1 MRRKDMKHKDILDQM
16 TLIEKAAIVGGQGE
30 WQTWPIP
37 RLNIPS
43 MYCSDGPHGIRKQAG
58 AGDHL
63 GLNESLKA
71 TCFPTAATVANSWDV
86 ALGEKIGRA
95 LGEEAMAE
103 DVHILLGPGMN
114 MKRSPLCG
122 RNFEYFSEDPHLAGK
137 MAAAYVRG
145 IQSKGVRSC
154 IKHFAVNSQ
163 EERRMAMD
171 AVVDERTL
179 REIYLTAFEIAIKE
193 GKAKALMTSYNE
205 VNGEYANENSHLLLD
220 ILRGEWGYDG
230 MVVTDWGGSNNHVK
244 GIKCRS
250 NLEMPN
256 PGLDSA
262 RQVIAAIENGTLTK
276 AELDLCVDDLLD
288 AILETTEAAKGH
300 STEFDIEGH
309 HALAREAAAQCA
321 VLLKNE
327 GKILPLAEGTKV
339 AVIGDFAFKPRY
351 QGAGSSMVN
360 TTKLESFIEI
370 AQESSALEIVASSAG
385 YQRNG
390 DPDEALKNE
399 ALEAAKQADVVL
411 YFFGLDEMSE
421 SEGLDRQHMKLPKV
435 QLELLKAL
443 ADANPNIVGILSGG
457 SSIEMDWD
465 TDLKAV
471 LHGYLTGQAGGGA
484 VYDIITG
491 AVNPSGKLAE
501 TYPVAYEDTPAFKY
515 YPAKERTSEYREGLY
530 IGYRYFDTA
539 HVPVKYPFGYGL
551 SYTTFEYT
559 DLKVNA
565 DGATFKI
572 TNTGK
577 LDGAE
582 IAQLYISLPGA
593 EVFRP
598 EKELKGFAKV
608 FLKAG
613 ETKTVTIAFNDM
625 TFRYWNVED
634 EAWAVEG
641 GIYKILVGSSSADI
655 RLAADLSVAGVGSG
669 NPYDR
674 KKVPAYYSGDITR
687 VPDGQF
693 ETILGRPIP
702 DGSWTRDL
710 TENDAI
716 CQLKN
721 SKSWICRRVYGVL
734 ERKKKKAEAAGK
746 PDLNVLFIYNMPF
759 RAIGKM
765 TGGAVSQEMVQGMV
779 KVVNGHFLGGIGAVI
794 GAFILLLAGPGNTV
808 PFLVFC
814 LLLQSVDAYILKPKL
829 FSNALG
835 VSGVSILISTIV
847 FGNMFGILGVVI
859 AIPVAAILNFA
870 YHDYFIKSK

>member
-309 HALAREAAAQCA
+309 HALAREAASQCA

-385 YQRNG
+385 YRRNG

-399 ALEAAKQADVVL
+399 AVEAAKQADVVL

-765 TGGAVSQEMVQGMV
+765 TGGAVSQEMVEGMV
-779 KVVNGHFLGGIGAVI
+779 KVVNGHFFGGIGTVI
-794 GAFILLLAGPGNTV
+794 GGYFRNGRLNK
-808 PFLVFC
+808 
-814 LLLQSVDAYILKPKL
+814 AYEKSLKKQ
-829 FSNALG
+829 
-835 VSGVSILISTIV
+835 
-847 FGNMFGILGVVI
+847 
-859 AIPVAAILNFA
+859 
-870 YHDYFIKSK
+870 

>member
-230 MVVTDWGGSNNHVK
+230 MVVTDWGGSNDHVK

-288 AILETTEAAKGH
+288 AILETTKAAKGH

-765 TGGAVSQEMVQGMV
+765 TGGAVSQEMVEGMV
-779 KVVNGHFLGGIGAVI
+779 KVVNGHFFGGIGTVI
-794 GAFILLLAGPGNTV
+794 GGYFRNGRLNK
-808 PFLVFC
+808 
-814 LLLQSVDAYILKPKL
+814 AYEKSLKKQ
-829 FSNALG
+829 
-835 VSGVSILISTIV
+835 
-847 FGNMFGILGVVI
+847 
-859 AIPVAAILNFA
+859 
-870 YHDYFIKSK
+870 

>member
-309 HALAREAAAQCA
+309 HALAREAASQCA

-385 YQRNG
+385 YRRNG

-399 ALEAAKQADVVL
+399 AVEAAKQAEVVL

-710 TENDAI
+710 TQNDAI

-765 TGGAVSQEMVQGMV
+765 TGGAVSQEMVEGMV
-779 KVVNGHFLGGIGAVI
+779 KVVNGHFFGGIGTVI
-794 GAFILLLAGPGNTV
+794 GGYFRNGRLNK
-808 PFLVFC
+808 
-814 LLLQSVDAYILKPKL
+814 AYEKSLKKQ
-829 FSNALG
+829 
-835 VSGVSILISTIV
+835 
-847 FGNMFGILGVVI
+847 
-859 AIPVAAILNFA
+859 
-870 YHDYFIKSK
+870 

>member
-288 AILETTEAAKGH
+288 AILETTKAAKGH

-309 HALAREAAAQCA
+309 HALAREAASQCA

-765 TGGAVSQEMVQGMV
+765 TGGAVSQEMVEGMV
-779 KVVNGHFLGGIGAVI
+779 KVVNGHFFGGIGTVI
-794 GAFILLLAGPGNTV
+794 GGYFRNGRLNK
-808 PFLVFC
+808 
-814 LLLQSVDAYILKPKL
+814 AYEKSLKKQ
-829 FSNALG
+829 
-835 VSGVSILISTIV
+835 
-847 FGNMFGILGVVI
+847 
-859 AIPVAAILNFA
+859 
-870 YHDYFIKSK
+870 